1 MLVSDGARMQP
12 DLHLMKWH
20 RQLHWQIIV
29 ALILGII
36 FGVIAAKAGWRG
48 FVADWIAPW
57 GEIFLRLLKLIAV
70 PLVLTSLVMGV
81 SSLSDVKKLSRMG
94 GKTIG
99 IYVATTAV
107 AVIIGLLMVN
117 IVKPGDKLDPQTR
130 ADLSA
135 QYADDEGL
143 KSKAATAAAVK
154 KRPAL
159 QPLVDMIPDNFFMSA
174 ASNRNMLQMVFFAIL
189 AGVALVRLHS
199 DRSKPV
205 IDVVSGFN
213 EIVIEMVKLIM
224 KIAPLGV
231 FDLIAD
237 AITEIAKDD
246 PSQVVSLIKSLGF
259 YAACVVGGL
268 FAHMCLV
275 YLVLLKAFTPFSIKQ
290 FLQGIA
296 PAQLL
301 AFSTSSSGATLPVT
315 MKRCE
320 ESLGVSKEVSSF
332 VLPLGATIN
341 MDGTALYQA
350 VAAVFIA
357 QATGMEL
364 TMGHQVTI
372 VLTAVL
378 ASIGTAAVPGAG
390 MVMLIVI
397 LEAIGAPGAG
407 IALIAGV
414 DRILDML
421 RTVTNVTGDAT
432 VTSIIATSEKQLV
445 EPPAAAI

>member
-1 MLVSDGARMQP
+1 
-12 DLHLMKWH
+12 MKWY

-29 ALILGII
+29 ALILGIL
-36 FGVIAAKAGWRG
+36 FGVIAAKFGWRG
-48 FVADWIAPW
+48 LVEDWVAPW

-70 PLVLTSLVMGV
+70 PLVLTSLMLGV
-81 SSLSDVKKLSRMG
+81 SSLSDVNKLSRMG

-99 IYVATTAV
+99 IYILTTAV
-107 AVIIGLLMVN
+107 AVVIGLLMVN
-117 IVKPGDKLDPQTR
+117 LVKPGAKLDDQTR
-130 ADLSA
+130 ADLA
-135 QYADDEGL
+135 EKFENDEGL
-143 KSKAATAAAVK
+143 KSKAATAEKVK

-159 QPLVDMIPDNFFMSA
+159 QPLVDMIPDNFFLSA
-174 ASNRNMLQMVFFAIL
+174 SGNGNMLQMVFFAIL

-199 DRSKPV
+199 DKSKPV
-205 IDVVSGFN
+205 IDVVGGFN

-224 KIAPLGV
+224 KIAPIGV
-231 FDLIAD
+231 FALIAD

-246 PSQVVSLIKSLGF
+246 PASVVSLIKSLGF
-259 YAACVVGGL
+259 YAACVIAGL
-268 FAHMCLV
+268 LAHMCLV
-275 YLVLLKAFTPFSIKQ
+275 YLLLLKAFTPFTIRQ
-290 FLQGIA
+290 FLQGIG

-320 ESLGVSKEVSSF
+320 ENLGVSKEVSSF

-350 VAAVFIA
+350 VAAAFIA

-364 TMGHQVTI
+364 TMGNQVTI
-372 VLTAVL
+372 VLTAVM

-432 VTSIIATSEKQLV
+432 VTSIIAASEKQIV
-445 EPPAAAI
+445 EPAAGVI

>member
-1 MLVSDGARMQP
+1 
-12 DLHLMKWH
+12 MKWY

-29 ALILGII
+29 ALILGIV
-36 FGVIAAKAGWRG
+36 FGILSARFGWRG
-48 FVADWIAPW
+48 FVADWVAPW

-81 SSLSDVKKLSRMG
+81 SSLSDMKKLSRMG

-99 IYVATTAV
+99 IYVSTTAV
-107 AVIIGLLMVN
+107 AVIIGLVAVN
-117 IVKPGDKLDPQTR
+117 LVKPGAKLDPQTR
-130 ADLSA
+130 ADLA
-135 QYADDEGL
+135 KQYENDEGL
-143 KSKAATAAAVK
+143 KSKAATAEAVK
-154 KRPAL
+154 QRPAL
-159 QPLVDMIPDNFFMSA
+159 QPLVDMIPDNFFLSA

-231 FDLIAD
+231 FALIAD

-268 FAHMCLV
+268 IAHMTLV
-275 YLVLLKAFTPFSIKQ
+275 YLALLKAFTPFSIKQ
-290 FLQGIA
+290 FLQGIG

-301 AFSTSSSGATLPVT
+301 AFSTSSSGATLPIT

-320 ESLGVSKEVSSF
+320 ENLGVSKEVSSF

-364 TMGHQVTI
+364 TMANQATI

-432 VTSIIATSEKQLV
+432 VTAIVAASEKQLS
-445 EPPAAAI
+445 EPAIAG